1 MSLRYAVGLPTVGEF
16 GDPKLLRELS
26 ILAEASGWDGVYL
39 WDHVLYDEPSWS
51 VANPTV
57 AAAAIASATSR
68 IRLIIA
74 CALARRRVQIVARET
89 ATLDALSDGRLTLV
103 TPIGAME
110 IEYSGFGEA
119 ADLRSRATTL
129 DRQLADLVSLWSGKP
144 TSMAYGLEPVQMLP
158 TPVQSPHIPIWIGG
172 RWPNK
177 APLRR
182 AARFN
187 GAMPTFVNQSSRVV
201 SVAEVSE
208 VTRYLAAHR
217 VGQTLAG
224 FDLALE
230 GFTEPETA
238 AEVVSAYQG
247 TGLTWWIEAM
257 GWWRGGVAAAR
268 KRIAAGIPA
277 APV

>member
-1 MSLRYAVGLPTVGEF
+1 MSLRYAVGLPNVGEF
-16 GDPKLLRELS
+16 GDPKVLRELS

-110 IEYSGFGEA
+110 LEYSGFGEA

-129 DRQLADLVSLWSGKP
+129 DRPVGRSRLPLVGQAHIDGLWTRTRPDAPNAGAEPAHSDLDRWTLAEQGSAP
-144 TSMAYGLEPVQMLP
+144 TSSEIQWRNADICQPEF
-158 TPVQSPHIPIWIGG
+158 TG
-172 RWPNK
+172 R
-177 APLRR
+177 L
-182 AARFN
+182 
-187 GAMPTFVNQSSRVV
+187 G
-201 SVAEVSE
+201 
-208 VTRYLAAHR
+208 
-217 VGQTLAG
+217 
-224 FDLALE
+224 
-230 GFTEPETA
+230 
-238 AEVVSAYQG
+238 
-247 TGLTWWIEAM
+247 
-257 GWWRGGVAAAR
+257 RGGVRGDPLSGGASGRANPR
-268 KRIAAGIPA
+268 R
-277 APV
+277 V